1 VAAPLRAAN
10 DPQAMY
16 RRARINYGVR
26 AVSFAYCFLVLA
38 VHGWERGFGAAFWL
52 LLALQ
57 FLAYPHLMYL
67 RARRARNPK
76 LAEEINLYVDAAL
89 LGAWIAGLGFPAW
102 IAYAAIFSTSLNA
115 MVVAGVVRAL
125 WSLGCFCAGAA
136 LWVAGGGFAFMPQ
149 TSDVVTALCFAGS
162 LAYTL
167 GVGWVVNRQSR
178 RLADG
183 REALR
188 ESEERYRLIA
198 ENAADLIGLVD
209 REARWLYTSP
219 SYQRVLELEDLRP
232 GKDAFGRVHPE
243 DASRARIA
251 LLRAAITGRTRDLP
265 LRLVDRYG
273 RTRQYR
279 TQIQTVGD
287 ARERK
292 LLLVS
297 QDVTDLRES
306 EGRVQ
311 VAAQALEGMTEAIVI
326 ASADGT
332 VVQVNKA
339 FCAVTGLRR
348 DDVVGQP
355 EKAIRNALQP
365 ASWYDEIY
373 ATVLRQGVWS
383 GTTWATR
390 ADGTVYREWRSVWAV
405 RDLDGGNAT
414 HFVIAFHEVDAPK
427 AASGTLGA

>member
-1 VAAPLRAAN
+1 MQATRAAN

-38 VHGWERGFGAAFWL
+38 VHGWEHVFGPVFWTL
-52 LLALQ
+52 LVVQ

-89 LGAWIAGLGFPAW
+89 LGGWIAALGSPAW
-102 IAYAAIFSTSLNA
+102 IAYAALFSTSLNA

-125 WSLGCFCAGAA
+125 WALGCFCAGAA
-136 LWVAGGGFAFMPQ
+136 LWIAGGGFAFVPE
-149 TSDVVTALCFAGS
+149 TSDVVTGLCFAGS

-167 GVGWVVNRQSR
+167 GVGWVVNVQSR

-198 ENAADLIGLVD
+198 ENAGDLVAVVD
-209 REARWLYTSP
+209 REARWLYTRP
-219 SYQRVLELEDLRP
+219 SYQRVLELDDLRI
-232 GKDAFGRVHPE
+232 GKDAFARIHPD
-243 DASRARIA
+243 DAARARIA
-251 LLRAAITGRTRDLP
+251 LLRAAITGRTRDLS
-265 LRLVDRYG
+265 LRLLDRYG
-273 RTRQYR
+273 RSRQYR
-279 TQIQTVGD
+279 TQIQTIGD

-292 LLLVS
+292 LLLAS

-326 ASADGT
+326 AAADGT

-339 FCAVTGLRR
+339 FCALTGFRR
-348 DDVVGQP
+348 DEAVGQP

-365 ASWYDEIY
+365 PAYYDEIY
-373 ATVLRQGVWS
+373 ATVLRDGTWS
-383 GTTWATR
+383 GSTWAKR
-390 ADGTVYREWRSVWAV
+390 ADGSLYREWRSVWAV
-405 RDLDGGNAT
+405 RDLEGGNAT
-414 HFVIAFHEVDAPK
+414 HFVIAFHEIDAP
-427 AASGTLGA
+427 AGASEASGR